1 MAQNYKYILMTKQE
15 VIIKVANTLITKL
28 SNELDYYMFEHLG
41 ATETNDEYVK
51 EISELAYDVVDY
63 LSENL

>member
-1 MAQNYKYILMTKQE
+1 MTKQE

-41 ATETNDEYVK
+41 ATETDDEYVK